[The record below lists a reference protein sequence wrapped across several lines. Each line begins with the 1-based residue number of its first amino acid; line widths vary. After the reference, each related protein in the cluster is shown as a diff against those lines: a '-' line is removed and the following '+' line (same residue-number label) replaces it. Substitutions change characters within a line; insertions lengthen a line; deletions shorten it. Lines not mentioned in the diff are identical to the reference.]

1 MKQGLAANV
10 RGLCRAKAQR
20 FYGPITVH
28 QLFLTAPQPTFGATR
43 VVDFQLLTTDFKAV
57 TALSGSFGPSWEAEG
72 TEGNSP
78 AKAQQYMWGA

>member
-1 MKQGLAANV
+1 MYEASAV
-10 RGLCRAKAQR
+10 RKHSV
-20 FYGPITVH
+20 FPITVH

-57 TALSGSFGPSWEAEG
+57 TALSGSFGHSWEAEG

-78 AKAQQYMWGA
+78 AKAKQYMRGRSSAG